1 MVNVSSHTWVS
12 KMLSHVRFTSRVW
25 VRWFWRWWPRG
36 SRCRWTSHGLFCL
49 CRVGELVTHIRIQNT
64 GDYYDLYGGEKFA
77 TLTELVDYYTA
88 ENGILQDKDGTIIE
102 LRYPLNCSDPTTERS
117 VQRASTHAALITALL
132 AAAPL
137 WAHTWT
143 PVFHGRRFRGETAP
157 SSSIFPWWNNH
168 THLERKNQVMRPRR
182 QRQLAEVKPLKWRRQ
197 HDDRPTS
204 PRGSVFIIL
213 WKMCKEVFH
222 LGQHRHFTCR
232 SLTCLLLSRSRKHLF
247 TQ

>member
-1 MVNVSSHTWVS
+1 M
-12 KMLSHVRFTSRVW
+12 
-25 VRWFWRWWPRG
+25 
-36 SRCRWTSHGLFCL
+36 
-49 CRVGELVTHIRIQNT
+49 THIRIQNT

-77 TLTELVDYYTA
+77 SLTELVDYYTA

-117 VQRASTHAALITALL
+117 VQRTSAHAASIAALL

-143 PVFHGRRFRGETAP
+143 QVSFMADVSGVKLRRLQAFSPDGT
-157 SSSIFPWWNNH
+157 I
-168 THLERKNQVMRPRR
+168 THLERFQVTRPMQMSAQAATAHRG
-182 QRQLAEVKPLKWRRQ
+182 QSPEMVPHRQ
-197 HDDRPTS
+197 HPPWQRLLS
-204 PRGSVFIIL
+204 YFMKNVQRI
-213 WKMCKEVFH
+213 FH

-232 SLTCLLLSRSRKHLF
+232 SLTCLLLSRSCKRLF